1 MEKQYIERGGAAVTG
16 FFKTSQR
23 DNNDIHALVVYKNG
37 GKIIDAAALPYSSRY
52 RRQMY
57 SISKSF
63 TSTAIGIASDAGL
76 LSVDDRICDIFADK
90 MPENPS
96 ENLLKMKVHH
106 LLSMNTGHAECV
118 YPRIVNSDDPAAEF
132 LRQEVEFEPGTHFVY
147 NNAATFMLSAIITRV
162 TGMSM
167 LDYLYPRLFKKIGI
181 EPECWLANPNGVN
194 DGACGLFVSAEELAR
209 LGLLYL
215 NGGVYNGERIL
226 SEAWVRL
233 AQTAHSDNSM
243 NGNPDWTAGYGYQF
257 WCNRREG
264 YRGDG
269 AMGQL
274 CVILPERGIVAAVV
288 GETADMQT
296 ELDRLFELIYALED
310 ENDTACSA
318 DLDGIYPPRA
328 GGFAPYSRYYRLE
341 ENVMGL
347 TGANLEISPSEAVL
361 TLDNGSMREK
371 IIIGNGRWA
380 ESDVMIKHF
389 KPQLQACKPAERVE
403 RAKFFA
409 SGSITD
415 GKISAQIRYINCPHR
430 IELEIWYND
439 EIFEMRQTCANG
451 NELLYEGAEALHGK
465 KA

>member
-1 MEKQYIERGGAAVTG
+1 MEKQYIKRGGAAVTE
-16 FFKTSQR
+16 FFKASLR
-23 DNNDIHALVVYKNG
+23 DNNDVHAVVLYKNG
-37 GKIIDAAALPYSSRY
+37 EKIIDAAAPPYSSRY
-52 RRQMY
+52 SRQMY

-63 TSTAIGIASDAGL
+63 TSTAIGIATDEGI
-76 LSVDDRICDIFADK
+76 LSFNDRICDIFADK
-90 MPENPS
+90 MPEKAS
-96 ENLLKMKVHH
+96 ENLLKMNIHH

-118 YPRIVNSDDPAAEF
+118 LSRIVNSDDPTAEF

-167 LDYLYPRLFKKIGI
+167 LDYLYPRLFKKLGI
-181 EPECWLANPNGVN
+181 EPECWQANPNGIN
-194 DGACGLFVSAEELAR
+194 DGAVGLFVSAEELAQ

-226 SEAWVRL
+226 SEEWVRL
-233 AQTAHSDNSM
+233 AQTVQSDSSG
-243 NGNPDWTAGYGYQF
+243 NGSPDWTAGYGYQF
-257 WCNRREG
+257 WRNSAEG

-269 AMGQL
+269 AMGQI
-274 CVILPERGIVAAVV
+274 CMILPERGIAAAVV
-288 GETADMQT
+288 SETADMQKGIDHFY
-296 ELDRLFELIYALED
+296 ELLYALEGG
-310 ENDTACSA
+310 NDTACSA
-318 DLDGIYPPRA
+318 ELDGIYPARS
-328 GGFAPYSRYYRLE
+328 GGFEPYSRYYRLE
-341 ENVMGL
+341 ENVMEL

-361 TLDNGSMREK
+361 TLDDGSMREK
-371 IIIGNGRWA
+371 IIIGNGNWA
-380 ESDVMIKHF
+380 QSDVMIKHF
-389 KPQLQACKPAERVE
+389 KPQLQTIKPIKRVE

-409 SGSITD
+409 SGSILD

-451 NELLYEGAEALHGK
+451 NKLFYEGADVLHGK

>member
-1 MEKQYIERGGAAVTG
+1 MQKQYIACGGNAVES
-16 FFKTSQR
+16 FFKESQLE
-23 DNNDIHALVVYKNG
+23 NNDIHALVVYKDG
-37 GKIIDAAALPYSSRY
+37 EKIIDVAAPPYSSAY
-52 RRQMY
+52 KRQMY

-76 LSVDDRICDIFADK
+76 LSVDDRICDIFPDK
-90 MPENPS
+90 MPENPD
-96 ENLLKMKVHH
+96 EKLLKMKVHH

-181 EPECWLANPNGVN
+181 EPECWLAVKGIN
-194 DGACGLFVSAEELAR
+194 DGGVGLFVSVEELAK
-209 LGLLYL
+209 LGVLYL

-226 SEAWVRL
+226 SEDWVKR
-233 AQTAHSDNSM
+233 AQMAHSDNSRDE
-243 NGNPDWTAGYGYQF
+243 NPDWASGYGYQF
-257 WCNRREG
+257 WRNSREG
-264 YRGDG
+264 YRADG
-269 AMGQL
+269 AAGQL
-274 CVILPERGIVAAVV
+274 CLILPERGIVAAAVT
-288 GETADMQT
+288 ETIAMQK
-296 ELDRLFELIYALED
+296 EIDRLFDLVYAVAGGS
-310 ENDTACSA
+310 DTACSA
-318 DLDGIYPPRA
+318 ELDGIYPPLS
-328 GGFAPYSRYYRLE
+328 GGFEPYSRYYRLDG
-341 ENVMGL
+341 NVMGL

-361 TLDNGSMREK
+361 TLDNGEMRER
-371 IIIGNGRWA
+371 IVIGNGRW
-380 ESDVMIKHF
+380 EKSDVAIKHF
-389 KPQLQACKPAERVE
+389 KPQLQGLKPTERIE

-409 SGSITD
+409 SGSIAD

>member
-1 MEKQYIERGGAAVTG
+1 MQKQYIACGGNAVES
-16 FFKTSQR
+16 FFKESQLE
-23 DNNDIHALVVYKNG
+23 NNDIHALVVYKDG
-37 GKIIDAAALPYSSRY
+37 EKIIDVAAPPYSSAY
-52 RRQMY
+52 KRQMY

-76 LSVDDRICDIFADK
+76 LSVDDRICDIFPDK
-90 MPENPS
+90 MPENPD
-96 ENLLKMKVHH
+96 EKLLKMKVHH

-181 EPECWLANPNGVN
+181 EPECWLAVKGIN
-194 DGACGLFVSAEELAR
+194 DGGVGLFVSVEELAK
-209 LGLLYL
+209 LGVLYL

-226 SEAWVRL
+226 SEDWVRL

-296 ELDRLFELIYALED
+296 ELDRLFELVYAVAGGS
-310 ENDTACSA
+310 DTACSA
-318 DLDGIYPPRA
+318 ELDGIYPPLS
-328 GGFAPYSRYYRLE
+328 GGFEPYSRYYRLDG
-341 ENVMGL
+341 NVMGL

-409 SGSITD
+409 SGSIDD